1 MFHLVILKRC
11 MVVPIYSSVGTCLIL
26 KSHHLAV
33 SIMKSNG
40 VIGRTYTWKKVFI
53 RLTWIEMRNWL
64 HFVIHRISIA
74 MFFNGSMFNLSESLL
89 VLLYSDEH

>member
-1 MFHLVILKRC
+1 M
-11 MVVPIYSSVGTCLIL
+11 YTSVGTCLIL

-33 SIMKSNG
+33 SIMKSNN
-40 VIGRTYTWKKVFI
+40 VIVGAYVPIPGKIFI
-53 RLTWIEMRNWL
+53 LLTWIEMRYWL

-74 MFFNGSMFNLSESLL
+74 MFFNGPVLNMSESLL